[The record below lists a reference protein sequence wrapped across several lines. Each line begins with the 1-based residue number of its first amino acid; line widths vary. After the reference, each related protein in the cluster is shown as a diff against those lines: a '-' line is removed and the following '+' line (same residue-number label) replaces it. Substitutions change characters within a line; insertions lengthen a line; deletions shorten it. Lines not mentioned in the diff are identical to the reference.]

1 MLTTIAA
8 TLDPGGVVK
17 SIYEDVRNNI
27 SRIANKKIADYPDK
41 KAEIRSA
48 MNEELV

>member
-1 MLTTIAA
+1 MLTTSAA
-8 TLDPGGVVK
+8 KLDPGIVQ

-27 SRIANKKIADYPDK
+27 SRIANKEIANYPDK